1 MSDLIRWLSY
11 LGYALLASAIL
22 LSGSA
27 VGGDRMRANQAYESM
42 NDQAGKERRSRL
54 KWSGW
59 LFLAGVLALAAAF
72 ILHRVVE

>member
-1 MSDLIRWLSY
+1 MSDFVRWLSY
-11 LGYALLASAIL
+11 LGYALLATAIL

-42 NDQAGKERRSRL
+42 NDQDGMGRRTRL
-54 KWSGW
+54 KWTGW

-72 ILHRVVE
+72 ILHRVAE